1 MRLARIILL
10 FMALISSTAYGSEG
24 ATPSPFSADFLF
36 RVINAVILFGGIGYA
51 ISKPLKNYLKERS
64 ENVKNAIMEAKKAK
78 EEAEKKARYYDEKL
92 SALESEIKAMMDEY
106 KRSAEEERERIIREY
121 NEQIQKLKERMAKS
135 IEQEKAKLREELMI
149 ETANMAVQVAEE
161 MIRKNFTPQD
171 QKKLVQEYIK
181 MMERV
186 N

>member
-1 MRLARIILL
+1 VRLIKIIMLL
-10 FMALISSTAYGSEG
+10 LISSSAYGSEG
-24 ATPSPFSADFLF
+24 GAPSPFSADFLF
-36 RVINAVILFGGIGYA
+36 RIINALILFGGIGYA

-64 ENVKNAIMEAKKAK
+64 ENIRNAIYEAKKAK
-78 EEAEKKARYYDEKL
+78 EDAEKKARYYDERL
-92 SALESEIKAMMDEY
+92 SNLESEIKALMEEY
-106 KRSAEEERERIIREY
+106 KKSAEEERERIIKEY

-149 ETANMAVQVAEE
+149 EVANMSVQIAEDI
-161 MIRKNFTPQD
+161 IRKNFTPQD

-181 MMERV
+181 LMERV

>member
-1 MRLARIILL
+1 MRLIKIIMLL
-10 FMALISSTAYGSEG
+10 LISSTVYASEG
-24 ATPSPFSADFLF
+24 GTPTPFSADFLF
-36 RVINAVILFGGIGYA
+36 RVINALILFGGIGYA
-51 ISKPLKNYLKERS
+51 ISKPLKNYLRERS
-64 ENVKNAIMEAKKAK
+64 ENVKNAILEAKKAK
-78 EEAEKKARYYDEKL
+78 EDAEKKAKYYDERL
-92 SALESEIKAMMDEY
+92 SNLESEIKILMEEY
-106 KRSAEEERERIIREY
+106 KKSAEEERERIIKEY

-149 ETANMAVQVAEE
+149 EVSNMAVSLAEDI
-161 MIRKNFTPQD
+161 IRKNFTPQD